1 MIDKLLPIGL
11 IVIAVGIFF
20 GYTNKEIN
28 GPVKEMQE
36 KVASYDKAL
45 LASEA
50 FASKEAELV
59 RQRDA
64 IPPDSLARF
73 KTFLP
78 DSVNNVQLI
87 LDLNTLASKSGLTIT
102 NFVVKDAAISS
113 SPQNDSQASLALE
126 STDPVD
132 SLDISIQATGTYT
145 SFRTFLGAVEKSLR
159 LLDVVDIG
167 IRNSQTGV
175 YTYEVT
181 FRLYWL
187 R

>member
-1 MIDKLLPIGL
+1 MIDKLLPIAL
-11 IVIAVGIFF
+11 IITAVGIFF

-28 GPVKEMQE
+28 GDIKEMQE

-50 FASKEAELV
+50 FARKEADLIS
-59 RQRDA
+59 QRDA
-64 IPPDSLARF
+64 IPAESLSRF

-113 SPQNDSQASLALE
+113 SPENDSLSSLSLE
-126 STDPVD
+126 STEPID
-132 SLDISIQATGTYT
+132 SLDISIAATGTYS

-167 IRNSQTGV
+167 VRNSQTGV
-175 YTYEVT
+175 YTYEIT
-181 FRLYWL
+181 FRIYWL